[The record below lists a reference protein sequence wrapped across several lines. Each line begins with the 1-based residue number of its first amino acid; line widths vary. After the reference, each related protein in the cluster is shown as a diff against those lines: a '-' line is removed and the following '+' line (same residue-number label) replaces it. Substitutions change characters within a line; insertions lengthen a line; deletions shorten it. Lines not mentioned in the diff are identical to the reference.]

1 MRLFGGSSRRIF
13 ALIAEG
19 DDRSL
24 KDTFL
29 QVKNVGKSFFGNRVL
44 SNVSVE
50 LGPGGF
56 LALIG
61 ENGAGKST
69 LINLITGVYAYDE
82 GEIWIDGK
90 LCKTITP
97 AEAQKLGIYT
107 VRQELS
113 INPVLTV
120 SQNVFLGHE
129 ILRYGLVD
137 KKKMD
142 QVTRE
147 LLDQVRLKHI
157 DPRQDA
163 GTLTMAEKQMLEFCK
178 AVYQRPKLLVL
189 DEATSA
195 LDDDQVRIIFD
206 QLRELQK
213 EGLMVIFISHRL
225 HELYE
230 ICNIMTVLKDG
241 QQIVTEPIQSLDEDR
256 LISLMTGR
264 AIEDLFPA
272 KRDSRKVQSAPEIVR
287 IENGSFGKC
296 KNIDLTI
303 KKGEILGIG
312 GLQGQGQQTVLEGL
326 FGMRRLDKGTM
337 FFEGEPTVLRGPSD
351 AMEKGI
357 AYLPAERK
365 TEGLFVSHPI
375 AFNLTF
381 ACLGSLCDAFGTI
394 IKKKEKE
401 EIGRAF
407 DSFSIK
413 ASGPGQIVSEL
424 SGGNQQKVV
433 LAKWLAR
440 DPKLLLLNEP
450 TRGIDVGT
458 KKEIYEL
465 MASLAE
471 KGVSIVMISSDTMEL
486 IGMCDRVITV
496 YEHEINQ
503 ELLSDDLTEGSLV
516 KASVFRRDRDG

>member
-1 MRLFGGSSRRIF
+1 M
-13 ALIAEG
+13 
-19 DDRSL
+19 
-24 KDTFL
+24 KDAFL
-29 QVKNVGKSFFGNRVL
+29 QVKKVSKSFFGNKVL
-44 SNVSVE
+44 SDVSAE
-50 LGPGGF
+50 LRPGEF

-69 LINLITGVYAYDE
+69 LINLITGIYAYDE

-90 LCKTITP
+90 LHKTITP
-97 AEAQKLGIYT
+97 AEAQRLGIYT

-129 ILRYGLVD
+129 ILKYGLAN
-137 KKKMD
+137 KKEMGRI
-142 QVTRE
+142 TRE
-147 LLDQVRLKHI
+147 LLDSVHLNHI
-157 DPRQDA
+157 EPEQDA

-178 AVYQRPKLLVL
+178 AVYQNPKLLVL

-195 LDDDQVRIIFD
+195 LDDEQVEIIFHK
-206 QLRELQK
+206 LRELQK
-213 EGLMVIFISHRL
+213 QGLMVIFISHRL

-230 ICNIMTVLKDG
+230 ICNVMTVLKDG

-264 AIEDLFPA
+264 TIEDLFPA
-272 KRDSRKVQSAPEIVR
+272 KRDSEKVQSAPEIVR
-287 IENGSFGKC
+287 IEDGAFGKC
-296 KNIDLTI
+296 RHIQFAV

-312 GLQGQGQQTVLEGL
+312 GLQGQGQQMFLECL
-326 FGMRRLDKGTM
+326 FGMRKLEQGSM
-337 FFEGEPTVLRGPSD
+337 LFEGEKIVLKGPSD
-351 AMEKGI
+351 AMDRGI

-381 ACLGSLCDAFGTI
+381 ACLSSLCNSIGTI
-394 IKKKEKE
+394 LKKKEKE
-401 EIGRAF
+401 EILKAF

-413 ASGPGQIVSEL
+413 ANGPNQIISEL

-440 DPKLLLLNEP
+440 NPKLLLLNEP

-471 KGVSIVMISSDTMEL
+471 QGVSIVMISSDTMEL

-496 YEHEINQ
+496 YEHEINY
-503 ELLSDDLTEGSLV
+503 ELQSGDLTEESLV
-516 KASVFRRDRDG
+516 KASVFRRDRNE